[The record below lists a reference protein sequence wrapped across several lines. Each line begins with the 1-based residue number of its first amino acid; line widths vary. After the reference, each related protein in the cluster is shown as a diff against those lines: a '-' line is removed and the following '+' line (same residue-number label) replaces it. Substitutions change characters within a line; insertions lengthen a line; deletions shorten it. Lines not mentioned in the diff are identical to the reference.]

1 MLYRRGA
8 ASDRVRM
15 GYVERNRGPEAGP
28 VEGAETDTPA
38 GPAAENDRGAG
49 TSLATGGLYPA
60 TGQTRVVAL
69 KAVTGWFRGKIA
81 PPGSPGGL
89 SAAQRPIL
97 GVVAGRS
104 IAETGDQGRRR
115 PGRGQSGVG

>member
-1 MLYRRGA
+1 MLYRTGA

-15 GYVERNRGPEAGP
+15 GYVERNRGPEARP
-28 VEGAETDTPA
+28 VERAETNAPA

-49 TSLATGGLYPA
+49 MSLALGGLYPA
-60 TGQTRVVAL
+60 TGQTRAVAL

-89 SAAQRPIL
+89 VGRPTPDPR
-97 GVVAGRS
+97 GHRGQEYSRN
-104 IAETGDQGRRR
+104 RR
-115 PGRGQSGVG
+115 PV